1 MGQVLTD
8 RFVKAKKPGAARLEI
23 PDAGVQGL
31 YFVVQPTGGKS
42 WALRYRWQGS
52 PVKYRLGDYP
62 VIGLAEARDKSRD
75 ALRLLDAG
83 TDPREVKRT
92 QAVPEAPPD
101 DTIRDIITEFIA
113 RHAKVRNRSWQEVER
128 VLRREVEPAW
138 GHRRIGEIERK
149 DVIRLIDSV
158 VDRGAP
164 VMANRVLA
172 HTRKLFNWA
181 VSRDL
186 VATSVC
192 AGVAAPAQET
202 KRDRVLSEAGL
213 RALWTACDDVGEPF
227 GSIVRLLILTGQRRD
242 EVAGMRWTEVDT
254 DAALWTIPG
263 ERAKNG
269 VRHPVP
275 LGETALSILASRPRV
290 MAADESGG
298 GTARHVFTTTGASPF
313 SGFSK
318 AKARLDAAMERRLAE
333 ETGEATGD
341 GPMAPWRLHDIRRT
355 VATGLQRLGV
365 RLEVTEAILDHV
377 SGSRAGVIGIYQRHD
392 WANEKRAALE
402 AWERHVMETV
412 MAQPLGQSGVDR
424 IGQGAPQ
431 KRDGG

>member
-8 RFVKAKKPGAARLEI
+8 RFVKAKKPGTARLEI
-23 PDAGVQGL
+23 PDAGLQGL

-62 VIGLAEARDKSRD
+62 VIGLAEARDKARD

-92 QAVPEAPPD
+92 EAVPEAPPD
-101 DTIRDIITEFIA
+101 DTIRDIITEFIT
-113 RHAKVRNRSWQEVER
+113 RHARVRNRSWQEVER
-128 VLRREVEPAW
+128 VLLREVEPAW

-149 DVIRLIDSV
+149 DVIRLIDGV

-186 VATSVC
+186 IAMSPC

-202 KRDRVLSEAGL
+202 KRDRVLSEAEL
-213 RALWTACDDVGEPF
+213 RALWAACDDVGEPF

-263 ERAKNG
+263 ERAKNS
-269 VRHPVP
+269 VPHQVP
-275 LGETALSILASRPRV
+275 LGSTALSILASRPRV
-290 MAADESGG
+290 MAAEGPNAG
-298 GTARHVFTTTGASPF
+298 KAAFVFTTTGAASF
-313 SGFSK
+313 NGFSK
-318 AKARLDAAMERRLAE
+318 AKARLDAAIQRRLAE
-333 ETGEATGD
+333 RGGEALGGD
-341 GPMAPWRLHDIRRT
+341 AMAPWRLHDIRRT
-355 VATGLQRLGV
+355 VATGLQRQGV
-365 RLEVTEAILDHV
+365 RLEVTEAILNHV
-377 SGSRAGVIGIYQRHD
+377 SGSRAGVVGIYQRHD
-392 WANEKRAALE
+392 WADEKRAALE
-402 AWERHVMETV
+402 AWDGYVMEMVVAGET
-412 MAQPLGQSGVDR
+412 G
-424 IGQGAPQ
+424 
-431 KRDGG
+431 